1 MAKTNS
7 IIIKRVKKVS
17 GGAHGGAWKV
27 AYADFVTAMMAFFLL
42 LWLLNATTDA
52 QKRGIADYFQ
62 PTIATKSTTSGAGG
76 VLSGRTMASEPGS
89 QAEASAPVQISVE
102 LNQKPDI
109 EDSDDADTPGK
120 VKNPNE
126 TDANGQGDPNAK
138 KPAEKPNG
146 EPNAIDVEK
155 LTPDDKASLA
165 KAGIPAA
172 EGSKLT
178 DQQLETVQAAR
189 EERQFKTA
197 EFQLHQAIQAVPDL
211 KPLEQNLV
219 VERTP
224 QGLRIQLVDQD
235 KTAMFPTGSSDP
247 DEAARKLMTLVSRV
261 VSTLP
266 NKIAITGHT
275 DSTPYRTTNYD
286 NYDLSID
293 RARSMRHALMNLGTA
308 PDRIATV
315 EGKGDTE
322 PFLKNDPTASINRRI
337 SIVLLREFPPT
348 APAGSTPGA
357 VAPAAASPAQAAPP
371 VPKAR

>member
-17 GGAHGGAWKV
+17 GGGHGGAWKV

-62 PTIATKSTTSGAGG
+62 PTMATKSTTSGAGG

-146 EPNAIDVEK
+146 EPNLVDIEK
-155 LTPDDKASLA
+155 LTPDDKAALA
-165 KAGIPAA
+165 KAGIPATDA
-172 EGSKLT
+172 SKLT
-178 DQQLETVQAAR
+178 DQQLEAVQAAR
-189 EERQFKTA
+189 EERQFKSA
-197 EFQLHQAIQAVPDL
+197 EFQLRQAIQADPDV
-211 KPLEQNLV
+211 KPLAQNLV
-219 VERTP
+219 VERT
-224 QGLRIQLVDQD
+224 QEGLRIQLVDQD

-247 DEAARKLMTLVSRV
+247 DEAARKLMTLVSKV
-261 VSTLP
+261 VKTLP

-337 SIVLLREFPPT
+337 SIVLLREFPPGT
-348 APAGSTPGA
+348 PPASTQGAPPP
-357 VAPAAASPAQAAPP
+357 APAAQATPP
-371 VPKAR
+371 VPTAR